1 MADILRIERLSG
13 GYDTPIFQDFSL
25 RIPQGG
31 RLVTLLG
38 PNGSGKSTLLK
49 FLYRQLPYQGN
60 IWIDGI
66 NLSSLRQRE
75 LARHLSL
82 VPQNGRID
90 YDFTVEEAVRMS
102 SISPDATRTALQLCH
117 LEGKEHTSVQALSGG
132 EFQRALIARALAQAS
147 PLMLLDEPV
156 SSLDIAQQIGM
167 MRLFKQ
173 LAHEGKTLVCVLHDL
188 LLAQV
193 YSDEVILIQKGKL
206 VSQGRADEVLTPEH
220 LFQVYG
226 VETRTLVDETG
237 GLRLLCPRW

>member
-1 MADILRIERLSG
+1 MADILRIEHLTG

-49 FLYRQLPYQGN
+49 FLYRQLSYQGN

-66 NLSSLRQRE
+66 DLSSLRQRE
-75 LARHLSL
+75 LAKHLSL

-102 SISPDATRTALQLCH
+102 ASTPAATRIALQLCH
-117 LEGKEHTSVQALSGG
+117 LEGKEQTSVLALSGG
-132 EFQRALIARALAQAS
+132 EFQRTLIARALAQAS

-173 LAHEGKTLVCVLHDL
+173 LAREGKTLVCVLHDL
-188 LLAQV
+188 SLAQV
-193 YSDEVILIQKGKL
+193 YSDEVILLQKGNL
-206 VSQGRADEVLTPEH
+206 VSQGSPEVVLTPKH

-226 VETRTLVDETG
+226 VETQMLADESHK
-237 GLRLLCPRW
+237 LRLLCPRW

>member
-1 MADILRIERLSG
+1 MADILCIEHLNG

-49 FLYRQLPYQGN
+49 FLYRQLPYRGN
-60 IWIDGI
+60 IWVDGI

-75 LARHLSL
+75 LARHLCL

-90 YDFTVEEAVRMS
+90 YDFTVGEAVRMAS
-102 SISPDATRTALQLCH
+102 FSPDDTRTALQLCH
-117 LEGKEHTSVQALSGG
+117 LEGKEQTSVQELSGG
-132 EFQRALIARALAQAS
+132 EFQRTLIARALAQAS

-167 MRLFKQ
+167 MRLFKR

-193 YSDEVILIQKGKL
+193 YSDEVVLIQKGKL
-206 VSQGRADEVLTPEH
+206 VSQGKPEVVLTPEH
-220 LFQVYG
+220 LSQVYG
-226 VETRTLVDETG
+226 VETQELADSSGR
-237 GLRLLCPRW
+237 LRLLCPRW